1 MCGICGVINFDDS
14 RVSEKEINLMNHE
27 MVLRGP
33 DDFGTYVNNNLGM
46 GMRRLSIIDV
56 NKGHQPMFSN
66 DGKIIIVFNGEIY
79 NYLELKSDLIKK
91 GYTFSTTSDTEVLIK
106 MYEEYGERFIEKING
121 MFSICIF
128 DKNINLFLII
138 RDRLGIKPLFYY
150 YNKKKLY
157 FSSSLKSIKKVLS
170 NININKKNFLLYLTA
185 NYVPNSE
192 SIYSDI
198 NKLKPGKYIRI
209 QNNRIQ
215 IIKYWNLPNS
225 NKFSKDDEFEQH
237 LKNLILNS
245 IKIQSRSD
253 VEVGSM
259 LSGGVDSSI
268 VTSLF
273 AKNIDKKIKT
283 FCLDF
288 IGKNQNENNDAQI
301 VSKNINSDH
310 FSKNVDYK
318 IFYESLEKISNLL
331 DEPISDNAII
341 SSYFVSEMA
350 KKNNVKVVLS
360 GAGGDELFGGYSRH
374 YQSFKNFFI
383 GAICVESNSANKLVK
398 MLPINMRNYF
408 FKIKSKSLKYIND
421 TSGVNISSLFSIIKD
436 GKILDETIFQIEQIY
451 KPFLEQKTVN
461 YKKKVMST
469 DLLNYLPDNVLSL
482 LDKTTMM
489 NSIEGRVPFLD
500 HRIVEHIYSSNN
512 CIFKNNKFN
521 NSKIILKKIFKN
533 DIPNHIYEKPKI
545 GFNAPLNNW
554 KNENFN
560 YFKKNFSENSFYYDF
575 FNKNFTKEDFL
586 SRKEYTGLLFS
597 LIVFD
602 KWLISNNE

>member
-1 MCGICGVINFDDS
+1 MCGICGIINFDDS
-14 RVSEKEINLMNHE
+14 LVSEKEINLMNDE

-33 DDFGTYVNNNLGM
+33 DDFGTYIKNNLGM
-46 GMRRLSIIDV
+46 AMRRLSIIDV
-56 NKGHQPMFSN
+56 DKGHQPMFSN

-79 NYLELKSDLIKK
+79 NYLELKSNLIKK
-91 GYTFSTTSDTEVLIK
+91 GYSFSTTSDTEVLIK

-121 MFSICIF
+121 MFSICLF
-128 DKNINLFLII
+128 DKNINLLLLI
-138 RDRLGIKPLFYY
+138 RDRIGIKPLFYH
-150 YNKKKLY
+150 YNEKRLC
-157 FSSSLKSIKKVLS
+157 FSSSIKSIKKILS
-170 NININKKNFLLYLTA
+170 NINIDKKNFLLYLTA

-198 NKLKPGKYIRI
+198 KKLKPGEYIRI
-209 QNNRIQ
+209 QNNRIKF
-215 IIKYWNLPNS
+215 IKYWNLPNS
-225 NKFSKDDEFEQH
+225 NKFINDDEFEQN

-268 VTSLF
+268 ITSLF
-273 AKNIDKKIKT
+273 AKNVDKKVKT

-310 FSKNVDYK
+310 FNKNIDHK

-331 DEPISDNAII
+331 DEPISDNAMI
-341 SSYFVSEMA
+341 SSYVVSQMA
-350 KKNNVKVVLS
+350 KKNNVKVILS
-360 GAGGDELFGGYSRH
+360 GAGGDELLGGYSRH

-383 GAICVESNSANKLVK
+383 GAMRIESNFANKLVK
-398 MLPINMRNYF
+398 MLPLSMRNYF
-408 FKIKSKSLKYIND
+408 FKIKSQSLNYIND
-421 TSGVNISSLFSIIKD
+421 TSGVNISSFLSIIKD
-436 GKILDETIFQIEQIY
+436 EKILNETVFQIEQIY
-451 KPFLEQKTVN
+451 KPFLEQKTLN
-461 YKKKVMST
+461 YKKKIMSS

-500 HRIVEHIYSSNN
+500 HRIVEYVYSSNN

-533 DIPNHIYEKPKI
+533 DIPNHIYQKPKI
-545 GFNAPLNNW
+545 GFNAPLNYW
-554 KNENFN
+554 KNENVN
-560 YFKKNFSENSFYYDF
+560 YFKKNFSGNSFYDYF
-575 FNKNFTKEDFL
+575 FKKNFNKEDFI
-586 SRKEYTGLLFS
+586 SRKEFTGLLFS

-602 KWLISNNE
+602 KWLISNHE

>member
-1 MCGICGVINFDDS
+1 MCGICGIINFDDS
-14 RVSEKEINLMNHE
+14 QVLEKEINLMNDE
-27 MVLRGP
+27 MFLRGP
-33 DDFGTYVNNNLGM
+33 DDFGTYVKNNLGM
-46 GMRRLSIIDV
+46 AMRRLSIIDV
-56 NKGHQPMFSN
+56 DKGHQPMFSN

-79 NYLELKSDLIKK
+79 NYLELKSNLIKK
-91 GYTFSTTSDTEVLIK
+91 GHKFSTTSDTEVVVK

-121 MFSICIF
+121 MFSISLF
-128 DKNINLFLII
+128 DKNINLLLII
-138 RDRLGIKPLFYY
+138 RDRLGIKPLYYY

-157 FSSSLKSIKKVLS
+157 FSSSVKSIKKVLS

-192 SIYSDI
+192 SIYSGI
-198 NKLKPGKYIRI
+198 NKLKPGEYIRI
-209 QNNRIQ
+209 QNNRIKF
-215 IIKYWNLPNS
+215 IKYWNLPKS
-225 NKFSKDDEFEQH
+225 NKSIKDDEFEQN

-273 AKNIDKKIKT
+273 AKNIDKKVKT

-310 FSKNVDYK
+310 FNKNIDHK

-331 DEPISDNAII
+331 DEPISDNAMI
-341 SSYFVSEMA
+341 SSYVVSQMA
-350 KKNNVKVVLS
+350 KKNNVKVILS

-374 YQSFKNFFI
+374 YHSFKNFFI
-383 GAICVESNSANKLVK
+383 GAMRIESNFANKLVK
-398 MLPINMRNYF
+398 MLPFSMRNYF
-408 FKIKSKSLKYIND
+408 FKIKSKSLNYIND
-421 TSGVNISSLFSIIKD
+421 TSGVNVSSFLSIIKD
-436 GKILDETIFQIEQIY
+436 EKILNETIFQIEQIY
-451 KPFLEQKTVN
+451 KPFLEQKTIN
-461 YKKKVMST
+461 YKKKIMST

-500 HRIVEHIYSSNN
+500 HRIVEHVYSSNN
-512 CIFKNNKFN
+512 CIFKNNNFN
-521 NSKIILKKIFKN
+521 NSKLILKKIFKN
-533 DIPNHIYEKPKI
+533 DIPNHIYQKPKI
-545 GFNAPLNNW
+545 GFNAPLNYW
-554 KNENFN
+554 KNENVN
-560 YFKKNFSENSFYYDF
+560 YFRKNFSENSFYDYF
-575 FNKNFTKEDFL
+575 FKKNFNKEDFL

-602 KWLISNNE
+602 KWLISNHE